1 MNNLGYN
8 PGFNQMTG
16 NMQFQH
22 HPSEQGPQNQMQMY
36 QNSGYTNKRGKK
48 KSLILDIRDGTNL
61 TQNVTNPET
70 GVTTNVLSGVSK
82 THLSAASEFNIQLR
96 EPLIIDKH
104 SEIYLDNLV
113 TYNCNLS
120 NIHEN
125 SAFCLKVNEFNID
138 TNVASIDDTDE
149 NTIFNSIVLPNENN
163 DVNNFF
169 GAVVHKGKKF
179 NYVCDINPCTIGSLS
194 GRVTNLNGNPAFH
207 GTTSTRHPFT
217 YALVGIDSVWGGSVN
232 SGITTG
238 LSITSLAV
246 TTPVAATELT
256 ATANGIVLVDS
267 QIGSSSIIFSSP
279 IQLTLGNYN
288 GATAISINGG
298 EYNLTSTSF
307 FLRESNGC
315 RMIAEFIIES
325 FD

>member
-1 MNNLGYN
+1 MNNLGFN

-22 HPSEQGPQNQMQMY
+22 HPSQQGPQNEMQMY
-36 QNSGYTNKRGKK
+36 QNSGYRNKRGKK
-48 KSLILDIRDGTNL
+48 KSLILDIRDGSTVDGG
-61 TQNVTNPET
+61 QP
-70 GVTTNVLSGVSK
+70 S

-120 NIHEN
+120 DIHEN
-125 SAFCLKVNEFNID
+125 SAFCLKINEFNID

-169 GAVVHKGKKF
+169 GAVVHKGRKF
-179 NYVCDINPCTIGSLS
+179 NYVCDINPCTISSIS
-194 GRVTNLNGNPAFH
+194 GKLTNLNGNPAFH
-207 GTTSTRHPFT
+207 GVTSTTHPFT
-217 YALVGIDSVWGGSVN
+217 YGLVGITGWGV
-232 SGITTG
+232 TTG
-238 LSITSLAV
+238 NLLSG
-246 TTPVAATELT
+246 TTISTLT
-256 ATANGIVLVDS
+256 VGGVNQYAGADDEGTVLVDS
-267 QIGSSSIIFSSP
+267 QVGSGSIIFSSS
-279 IQLTLGNYN
+279 IQLTTSDFDGV
-288 GATAISINGG
+288 TAITLNAYS
-298 EYNLTSTSF
+298 LTASSF
-307 FLRESNGC
+307 LLRESNGS
-315 RMIAEFIIES
+315 RMVAEFTIES